1 MENDLLNQDPN
12 FVKQL
17 RENNIEIDGNLDTLS
32 NVETYRNIIRQKL
45 KIENGYKKDF
55 TDISQKML
63 LLKIEKKRLYKINS
77 QSLKDLEKTKKTY
90 EELIEK
96 SELSR
101 KEIDRHYNNL
111 ISIKEDLKNKNT
123 KNKNNNEDELYVFK
137 KEYKNNI
144 EQLVNKIQKY
154 KQDYDKNIDK
164 FSEIIKKNKNVIKNI
179 EKEQKI
185 LKNNFSSMVI
195 DQKEYYIEILK
206 SGIDVRTEGLVWLVK
221 RLIELNCEL
230 DDAMFPKFLDHS
242 QIEYLLK
249 VIKLINKLS
258 YKLIESS
265 QMKTILKILKKKQKN
280 SHFKEAN
287 QSKVLK
293 SEKGILP
300 PNNYTNNSNKSNNLL
315 FCTPNTINSNT
326 ITKLSTQTINAF
338 NR

>member
-1 MENDLLNQDPN
+1 
-12 FVKQL
+12 
-17 RENNIEIDGNLDTLS
+17 
-32 NVETYRNIIRQKL
+32 
-45 KIENGYKKDF
+45 
-55 TDISQKML
+55 
-63 LLKIEKKRLYKINS
+63 
-77 QSLKDLEKTKKTY
+77 
-90 EELIEK
+90 
-96 SELSR
+96 
-101 KEIDRHYNNL
+101 
-111 ISIKEDLKNKNT
+111 
-123 KNKNNNEDELYVFK
+123 
-137 KEYKNNI
+137 
-144 EQLVNKIQKY
+144 
-154 KQDYDKNIDK
+154 
-164 FSEIIKKNKNVIKNI
+164 
-179 EKEQKI
+179 
-185 LKNNFSSMVI
+185 MVI